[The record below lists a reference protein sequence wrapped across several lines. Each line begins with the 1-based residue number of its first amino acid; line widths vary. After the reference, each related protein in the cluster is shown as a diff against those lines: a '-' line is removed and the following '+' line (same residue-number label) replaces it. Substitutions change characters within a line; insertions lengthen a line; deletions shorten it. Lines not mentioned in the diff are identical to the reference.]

1 MKHFIAT
8 ALLLSCLG
16 ARADTQ
22 DHGFTFADTIKVQDT
37 VLVLNGTGLLRVYFF
52 KVYVAG
58 LYLGEGVKPEQFFDD
73 VPKRL
78 ELAYLRDFSRKMM
91 VDAGDDA
98 LAENV
103 APDVLARIRPQI
115 DEINALYEDV
125 KEGDRYALTYV
136 PGVGTEL
143 ALNGVR
149 KGIVGGKE
157 FAAEYYKIWLGK
169 SKVTR
174 ALKAELLQG
183 VTVSDASSK

>member
-1 MKHFIAT
+1 MKRIISIT
-8 ALLLSCLG
+8 LLLSCLV
-16 ARADTQ
+16 ARAETQ
-22 DHGFTFADTIKVQDT
+22 SHGFTFADTLRVEDT
-37 VLVLNGTGLLRVYFF
+37 VLVLNGTGLLKYYFF

-78 ELAYLRDFSRKMM
+78 ELAYLRDFTRKMM
-91 VDAGDDA
+91 IDAGDDA

-115 DEINALYEDV
+115 DKINALYEDV

-149 KGIVGGKE
+149 KGIVEGEE
-157 FAAEYYKIWLGK
+157 FAREYFKIWLGR

-174 ALKAELLQG
+174 DLKAALLKQ
-183 VTVSDASSK
+183 